1 MSYRKEPHY
10 SSVETN
16 ELPDKVESA
25 HLCLPHVE
33 TVLSGRAFA
42 LQAQDPEFHPQLS
55 SWKRMYCV
63 CIYIY
68 MHHNLQKLKQLK
80 SILLQPIAYGVHT
93 SHTLWNIHQFLS
105 LFMPMHFALRSAEIH
120 YRTEIIFRKQK
131 HTGPDGIAKRCGV
144 FCLCVLLL
152 SVCFLCKTFGLLSSP

>member
-1 MSYRKEPHY
+1 MSHRKEPHY

-25 HLCLPHVE
+25 HLCPPHVE
-33 TVLSGRAFA
+33 TVLSGQAFA

-68 MHHNLQKLKQLK
+68 MHHNLQKTEAAKKYIATTNCLW
-80 SILLQPIAYGVHT
+80 STHIAY
-93 SHTLWNIHQFLS
+93 TLEHSSVPKSFHAN
-105 LFMPMHFALRSAEIH
+105 A
-120 YRTEIIFRKQK
+120 
-131 HTGPDGIAKRCGV
+131 
-144 FCLCVLLL
+144 LL
-152 SVCFLCKTFGLLSSP
+152 SQKCRDSLQD